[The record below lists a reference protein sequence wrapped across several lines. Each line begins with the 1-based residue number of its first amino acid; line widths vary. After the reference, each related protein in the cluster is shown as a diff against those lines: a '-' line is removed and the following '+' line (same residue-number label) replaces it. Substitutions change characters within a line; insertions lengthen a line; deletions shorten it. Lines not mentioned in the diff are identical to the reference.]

1 MERVIVAGS
10 SAFTIREAA
19 GLSAGTVMV
28 TITQDDWLEWTY
40 QLASWRPLAVG
51 SGLGSAYLWWAREL
65 VVLPPGP
72 GEDPVVLRA
81 DEDLLLVFRTEAGW
95 MLVCET
101 SVRLVASQ
109 EETSR
114 IELADTVRRAW
125 WSGADL
131 QVEDARQITTA
142 LTVAGDRLVPVM
154 PGQFVID
161 HRP

>member
-1 MERVIVAGS
+1 MERVFVAGS

-19 GLSAGTVMV
+19 GFSAGTLTV
-28 TITQDDWLEWTY
+28 TITQDDRLEWTY

-51 SGLGSAYLWWAREL
+51 SGFGSAYLWSAREL
-65 VVLPPGP
+65 VVLPSGP
-72 GEDPVVLRA
+72 GEDPVVLSA

-95 MLVCET
+95 VLVCET
-101 SVRLVASQ
+101 SVRLVTGR

-125 WSGADL
+125 WTGAAL
-131 QVEDARQITTA
+131 QVEDARGTTTA
-142 LTVAGDRLVPVM
+142 LTVAGDRLVVVT

-161 HRP
+161 PRP